1 MTKDQL
7 IELENLFVSFQAEVQ
22 KHAVQIGPSNIMFS
36 NLISVTLQADQ
47 VGLFQ
52 YMTDVRHVI
61 ERTSAYKELEKLFD
75 DYYRNCERSVRPDFN
90 PPLSDELARLITEED
105 FTGHEPVDSSTMS
118 DWLYSS
124 GFYRSVILK
133 DDKSCWGKLFGDFLR
148 SLPNSFDVYF
158 CYLALDGFI
167 SDSINLGDST
177 IIGPDDGRCEVLGR
191 LIDYE
196 LADPGL
202 YKYHAPETNRLGWNT
217 FSYLFRKVECQPRS
231 LNTRFP
237 RIEARE
243 SIQTVFETEHRAM
256 QLACNWRVRFPNA
269 FVIPMNG
276 AELLDFS
283 LSIRQQDS
291 SWYQWWELASLESPL
306 EAQSELTLKK
316 DQTAAFECLVNSIAI
331 LEPEMRKKMGT
342 SIELYMAACTTHDES
357 IAFLLFVFALE
368 SLMIA
373 KSESGK
379 REKFCDW
386 LPKLLTP
393 QSKDRSP
400 LSVCA
405 DALYLARSD
414 MVHGKEPSLLADS
427 RKLYDRV
434 GINGEYLRNIVR
446 RSILVVMLCF
456 KVLGDEQCELRQ
468 CLKTA
473 FPNKPSKSNPSN
485 SQKLMAALND
495 PLADE
500 KVWAEFY
507 SSVEAAYCASCG
519 NHTTIPLFE
528 HRAK

>member
-36 NLISVTLQADQ
+36 NLISVTLQANQ

-52 YMTDVRHVI
+52 YMTEVRKAV
-61 ERTSAYKELEKLFD
+61 EQSTAYKELEKLFD

-90 PPLSDELARLITEED
+90 PPLSDELAKLITEED

-118 DWLYSS
+118 NWLYSS

-167 SDSINLGDST
+167 SDSINLGEST

-342 SIELYMAACTTHDES
+342 SIELYMAACATHDES

-373 KSESGK
+373 KSVEGK
-379 REKFCDW
+379 KDKFCDW
-386 LPKLLTP
+386 LSRLLEPQPEHRQTMSKLAGL
-393 QSKDRSP
+393 
-400 LSVCA
+400 
-405 DALYLARSD
+405 LYIARCD
-414 MVHGKEPSLLADS
+414 MVHGRDPSILADS
-427 RKLYDRV
+427 RKLYD
-434 GINGEYLRNIVR
+434 GIGISSEYLRNIVR
-446 RSILVVMLCF
+446 RSILIVMLCF
-456 KVLGDEQCELRQ
+456 KVLADEKCKLRQ
-468 CLKTA
+468 CLNAT
-473 FPNKPSKSNPSN
+473 FPNKPSKSKPRD
-485 SQKLMAALND
+485 SQKLMEAMDDSLS
-495 PLADE
+495 DE
-500 KVWAEFY
+500 KVWTEFY
-507 SSVEAAYCASCG
+507 SSVESTYCASCG
-519 NHTTIPLFE
+519 NHSSTPLFE
-528 HRAK
+528 QRAK